1 MKKVLVITYY
11 WPPAGG
17 PGVQRWLKFVT
28 YLEEFGITPV
38 LYVPANAKYPLLD
51 PTMIREVPSDITI
64 YKYNISEPLQWAR
77 GLFKK
82 KAERISSGII
92 SESKPGWMESLL
104 LWIRGNFFIPDA
116 RVLWVKPSVRFLEE
130 KIASEEI
137 DTLVTTGPPHSMHL
151 IGLRLKERSGINWVA
166 DFRDPWTS
174 IGYHD
179 KLKLGPVA
187 RRKHKELEAAVLKG
201 ADKVL
206 VTSRTTKREF
216 ESITSRPVVVV
227 TNGYEESAYSGQ
239 PVALDDAFTIT
250 HTGSLLSGRNP
261 EALWRALQEMVAE
274 NELFRK
280 AFRLRLAG
288 VVSHEVQASMD
299 RHGLLPFLEEMEYQ
313 THDETVQ
320 LQRQSQVL
328 LLIETD
334 SLETEGILPG
344 KLFEYLAAQRPV
356 LAVGPGS
363 WEAGAIIR
371 ETGAGSVFDY
381 DSGAGIRKQLLEWF
395 ELYSK
400 GGLKTASRGIEKYGR
415 RAITRQLAKELVW
428 E

>member
-1 MKKVLVITYY
+1 LARL
-11 WPPAGG
+11 AG
-17 PGVQRWLKFVT
+17 
-28 YLEEFGITPV
+28 
-38 LYVPANAKYPLLD
+38 
-51 PTMIREVPSDITI
+51 
-64 YKYNISEPLQWAR
+64 
-77 GLFKK
+77 
-82 KAERISSGII
+82 
-92 SESKPGWMESLL
+92 
-104 LWIRGNFFIPDA
+104 
-116 RVLWVKPSVRFLEE
+116 
-130 KIASEEI
+130 
-137 DTLVTTGPPHSMHL
+137 
-151 IGLRLKERSGINWVA
+151 
-166 DFRDPWTS
+166 
-174 IGYHD
+174 
-179 KLKLGPVA
+179 
-187 RRKHKELEAAVLKG
+187 
-201 ADKVL
+201 
-206 VTSRTTKREF
+206 
-216 ESITSRPVVVV
+216 
-227 TNGYEESAYSGQ
+227 NG
-239 PVALDDAFTIT
+239 
-250 HTGSLLSGRNP
+250 
-261 EALWRALQEMVAE
+261 AE